1 MYRLLIADD
10 EHLERKGLELIIER
24 ILPNTFQFMQA
35 ENGRMAIQITEEF
48 HPDIVMMDIKMPGI
62 NGLDAL
68 REIRMLHPQVKM
80 ILLTAYDH
88 FSYAKE
94 AISIGVKD
102 YLLKPAKRDQ
112 LLEILQKQI
121 KEIENEKSKRREELV
136 TREKLSQFV
145 PLAENEFSIML
156 MLNHV
161 QEVDLLRLAAFL
173 DFEVEQGNTIVITF
187 AGSDGEEHQLFNL
200 EKRNIHE
207 TVKGKLKEQ
216 AKCIAGPIIGSQMAV
231 FFASSSDQTIYYQR
245 VEAIQL
251 ARKLNYFIKQKFGL
265 NTLIGIGSVYP
276 GVEGLRR
283 SYHEATLAA
292 SDSNATIPIRHFGDM
307 QWKPHWDG
315 FSLHD
320 EKELLDAIK
329 MVDES
334 LAMQRFDKMFD
345 QLLDQT
351 GRNVAECLHSLSG
364 LFSIIARHLL
374 RSGYPMEGLSKFAGV
389 QQVEHLRETA
399 VFRIRQAIEIL
410 KQEKEKRTYN
420 VLDRVKEFIQ
430 DHYQDKISIE
440 QVAEHVNLS
449 PYYLSKLFRLEMG
462 ENFIDYLTGLR
473 VEKAKQLMADS
484 ALSMKEICYLAGYRD
499 PNYFS
504 RVFKKATGRSP
515 SEYRSKI

>member
-24 ILPNTFQFMQA
+24 TLPNTFQFMQA
-35 ENGRMAIQITEEF
+35 ENGRMAIQLTDEF

-62 NGLDAL
+62 NGIEAL
-68 REIRMLHPQVKM
+68 KEIRILHPHVKM

-88 FSYAKE
+88 FTYAKE

-102 YLLKPAKRDQ
+102 YILKPAKKDQ
-112 LLEILQKQI
+112 LQEILQNQI
-121 KEIENEKSKRREELV
+121 KEIEAEKLKRREELA
-136 TREKLSQFV
+136 TREKLSQFI

-161 QEVDLLRLAAFL
+161 QEVDLLRLASFL
-173 DFEVEQGNTIVITF
+173 DFEVDQGNTIVITF
-187 AGSDGEEHQLFNL
+187 TQGDGAEHELFNV
-200 EKRNIHE
+200 EKKNIHE
-207 TVKGKLKEQ
+207 ALKSKLKEQ
-216 AKCIAGPIIGSQMAV
+216 ARCVVGPIIGSQMAV
-231 FFASSSDQTIYYQR
+231 FLEASGDQTIYFQR

-251 ARKLNYFIKQKFGL
+251 AKKLNYFIKQKFSL

-292 SDSNATIPIRHFGDM
+292 SDTNVSIPIRHFGDM
-307 QWKPHWDG
+307 QLKPQWDG

-334 LAMQRFDKMFD
+334 IALQHFDKMFD
-345 QLLDQT
+345 QLIDQT
-351 GRNVAECLHSLSG
+351 GRNVQECLHALSG
-364 LFSIIARHLL
+364 LFSMIARHLL
-374 RSGYPMEGLSKFAGV
+374 RSGYPMEGLSKFGGV
-389 QQVEHLRETA
+389 QQVEQLRGTA
-399 VFRIRQAIEIL
+399 EFRIRQAVEIL

-473 VEKAKQLMADS
+473 VEKAKQLMTDS
-484 ALSMKEICYLAGYRD
+484 SLSMKEICYLAGYRD

-504 RVFKKATGRSP
+504 RVFKKATGLSP
-515 SEYRSKI
+515 SEYRNGL